1 MTPIPES
8 TMREAIDLNYRCCGL
23 SKKNADV
30 VIATALHAA
39 RQDQIRKDAEIAR
52 QHGHDARLERVGERP
67 SSVGSTGTICLSIGA
82 ESAANAIATAIE
94 TQGGEK

>member
-8 TMREAIDLNYRCCGL
+8 TMREARAIAFAAAGQVNDNEDARCVETL
-23 SKKNADV
+23 VMQLVS
-30 VIATALHAA
+30 TALHAA

-52 QHGHDARLERVGERP
+52 QNGRDFSEALIARP
-67 SSVGSTGTICLSIGA
+67 ASVCFGI
-82 ESAANAIATAIE
+82 AAAIE